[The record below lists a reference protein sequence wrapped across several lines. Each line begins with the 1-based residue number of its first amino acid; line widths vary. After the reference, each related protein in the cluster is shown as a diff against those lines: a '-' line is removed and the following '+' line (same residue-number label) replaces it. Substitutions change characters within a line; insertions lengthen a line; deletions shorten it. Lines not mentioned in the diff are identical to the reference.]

1 MNNDANKENQKLMVK
16 KIIYNEMHSSESSDM
31 LTTIADVY
39 LVKLSNNIIV
49 YVEQNQINQWY
60 IQLIGREQ

>member
-16 KIIYNEMHSSESSDM
+16 KIIYNEMHSSDM

-39 LVKLSNNIIV
+39 LVKLSNNIIA

>member
-1 MNNDANKENQKLMVK
+1 MKNDANKENQKLMVR
-16 KIIYNEMHSSESSDM
+16 KIIYNEMRSSDM

-39 LVKLSNNIIV
+39 LVKLSNNIIM

-60 IQLIGREQ
+60 MQLIGREQ